1 MDYIVSVDR
10 FWIAKHQVIH
20 IDLHEKMLQGY
31 R

>member
-10 FWIAKHQVIH
+10 FWIAKHIH